1 MSAHPSASRGA
12 REPREPRE
20 PGDVGDAEA
29 PGFATALRGGLP
41 RRARPRRDPDAPS
54 LLGRAVPS
62 LDALVDAA
70 FAAVLVV
77 IALVGLRT
85 GFLGPQWM
93 VAAGVGLVLGLVIGH
108 LASAWRWL
116 AATTLLVLAL
126 VYLLLGGPVAVR
138 DNLVG
143 GVLPTLQTFRDLAE
157 WSVLGWKRWLTL
169 LPPVDARGP
178 VLALPWLAGL
188 LGGALT
194 LGVARRWVSVPA
206 SAVAPV
212 VLLAGS
218 IALGTLEPAAVLVQG
233 AGFALVLVGWLVV
246 RAHRSRPPVQNGAG
260 RTARLATGAGLVALA
275 LVAGVLTAPLL
286 PGAQAGARREV
297 VRTVLVPPL
306 DVSQFPSPLPGFR
319 RYTEP
324 NPAEL
329 YDQPV
334 LRVSGLPAGAAVR
347 FATLDAYD
355 GLVWG
360 AADRSTDG
368 VPFQQVGSRIGARED
383 GRQVEVGVEVVEGGY
398 GGPWLPTVGAP
409 TRIEFEGPRAEE
421 LSSELW
427 LNTDT
432 ETAVVPRELVGGER
446 YTMSAVLPPAPA
458 KELPEDLQVA
468 GGASTPKDTDVLD
481 SRIDAWTSRAD
492 GAWGKFRAVAAQ
504 MRSDGTY
511 TDGGTPNSFEKVY
524 LPGHA
529 VARLG
534 RFVNSTKLAGNDEQ
548 YAATL
553 ALVGQRLG
561 IPSRVVMGAE
571 APADGTIRGRDVHAW
586 VEIRLEDGS
595 WFPISASTFV
605 PSRDKTPSEQQLL
618 SEEQKVGAQVPPPAG
633 VNPPSLLQGPDQA
646 QNATDL
652 AKRKKSPFD
661 IAAWPLWLKILVLAL
676 VLPVLLAVAHVALV
690 RRLKERRRR
699 RHTSTGPLP
708 ARAAWL
714 WRDLVAEARSLGV
727 AVPRRATRREQ
738 ALALDAALLAPVD
751 GAPARPFDPAV
762 ADVVASAPPPSAFP
776 SWDVP
781 RRPAPTAA
789 PGAEHA
795 SAYRPA
801 PGDAPSAAVV
811 ATSADG
817 LVFGPGAGSE
827 DACAQ
832 AVARATE
839 VRTALRARTSRWVR
853 LRSDAD
859 PRPLLAR
866 RERSRTE
873 QAGRRRLRL
882 PSLRRRGG
890 DATPTPA

>member
-1 MSAHPSASRGA
+1 MSGQ
-12 REPREPRE
+12 
-20 PGDVGDAEA
+20 EA
-29 PGFATALRGGLP
+29 PGFATALRGGAP
-41 RRARPRRDPDAPS
+41 RRARGRRDPDAPS
-54 LLGRAVPS
+54 LLRRALPTR
-62 LDALVDAA
+62 DALVDAG
-70 FAAVLVV
+70 FATALVV

-85 GFLGPQWM
+85 GFLGAQWI

-108 LASAWRWL
+108 LATAWRWM
-116 AATTLLVLAL
+116 AVTTLLVLAL
-126 VYLLLGGPVAVR
+126 VYFVLGGPVAVR
-138 DNLVG
+138 DNLIG
-143 GVLPTLQTFRDLAE
+143 GVLPTVQTFRDLAE

-188 LGGALT
+188 LGGSLT
-194 LGVARRWVSVPA
+194 LAVARRWASVPLT
-206 SAVAPV
+206 AVVPV
-212 VLLAGS
+212 ALLAGS
-218 IALGTLEPAAVLVQG
+218 IALGTSEPAAVLVQG
-233 AGFALVLVGWLVV
+233 VGFALVLVGWLVV

-260 RTARLATGAGLVALA
+260 RNARLATGGGLLALA
-275 LVAGVLTAPLL
+275 LVAGLLAAPLL
-286 PGAQAGARREV
+286 PGSEADARREV
-297 VRTVLVPPL
+297 VRTALVPPL

-329 YDQPV
+329 YDKPV
-334 LRVSGLPAGAAVR
+334 LQVTGLPAGAAVR

-368 VPFQQVGSRIGARED
+368 VPFQQVGSRIGARGD
-383 GRQVEVGVEVVEGGY
+383 GRQVDVEVEVVDGGY

-409 TRIEFEGPRAEE
+409 TSIEFEGPRADE
-421 LSSELW
+421 LSSEVW

-432 ETAVVPRELVGGER
+432 ETAVVPGQLVGGER
-446 YTMSAVLPPAPA
+446 YRMTAILPPSPA
-458 KELPEDLQVA
+458 KELPKDLQVA
-468 GGASTPKDTDVLD
+468 GDASTPRDTDVLD
-481 SRIDAWTSRAD
+481 ARIDAWTSRAE
-492 GAWGKFRAVAAQ
+492 GAWGKFRAVATQ
-504 MRSDGTY
+504 MHNDGTY

-561 IPSRVVMGAE
+561 IPTRVVMGAE
-571 APADGTIRGRDVHAW
+571 VPADGTVRGRDVHAW
-586 VEIRLEDGS
+586 VEVQESNGS

-661 IAAWPLWLKILVLAL
+661 IAAWPLWLKILVFA
-676 VLPVLLAVAHVALV
+676 VLLPLLLAAAYVALV
-690 RRLKERRRR
+690 RWLKARRRR
-699 RHTSTGPLP
+699 THTSTGPLP

-727 AVPRRATRREQ
+727 AVPRRVTRREQ

-751 GAPARPFDPAV
+751 DAPGPAEAPASDEVAVESPRSPFPT
-762 ADVVASAPPPSAFP
+762 
-776 SWDVP
+776 WDVP
-781 RRPAPTAA
+781 GRSSTTAPS
-789 PGAEHA
+789 GVVHA

-801 PGDAPSAAVV
+801 EGDSPSAARV

-817 LVFGPGAGSE
+817 LVFGPGEGSE
-827 DACAQ
+827 DACAA
-832 AVARATE
+832 AVSGAAE
-839 VRTALRARTSRWVR
+839 VRAALRERTGRWVR

-873 QAGRRRLRL
+873 QATGRRRLRL

-890 DATPTPA
+890 ADPTPA

>member
-1 MSAHPSASRGA
+1 MSAQQPIGR
-12 REPREPRE
+12 P
-20 PGDVGDAEA
+20 DDA
-29 PGFATALRGGLP
+29 PGFATALRGGAP
-41 RRARPRRDPDAPS
+41 KRARRRRREEDEPS
-54 LLGRAVPS
+54 ILRRAVPS
-62 LDALVDAA
+62 RDALVDAA
-70 FAAVLVV
+70 FATVLVV

-85 GFLGPQWM
+85 GFLGVQWV

-108 LASAWRWL
+108 LATAWRWL
-116 AATTLLVLAL
+116 AVVTLLVLAA

-194 LGVARRWVSVPA
+194 YGVARRWASVPA
-206 SAVAPV
+206 TAVAP
-212 VLLAGS
+212 LLLLGAS
-218 IALGTLEPAAVLVQG
+218 IALGTLEPAATLVQG
-233 AGFALVLVGWLVV
+233 VGFALVLVGWLVV
-246 RAHRSRPPVQNGAG
+246 RAQRSRPPVQNGAG
-260 RTARLATGAGLVALA
+260 RTARVATGAGLLALA
-275 LVAGVLTAPLL
+275 VLAGLFVAPLL
-286 PGAQAGARREV
+286 PGSDAAARREV
-297 VRTVLVPPL
+297 VRSALVPPL

-324 NPAEL
+324 NPADL

-334 LRVSGLPAGAAVR
+334 LRVTGLPAGAAVR

-368 VPFQQVGSRIGARED
+368 VPFQQVGSRIGARGD
-383 GRQVEVGVEVVEGGY
+383 GQPVDVQVQVVEGGY
-398 GGPWLPTVGAP
+398 SGPWLPTVGAP
-409 TRIEFEGPRAEE
+409 TQIEFEGPRADE
-421 LSSELW
+421 LASEVW

-432 ETAVVPRELVGGER
+432 ETAVVPGQLVGGET
-446 YTMSAVLPPAPA
+446 YTMSARLPKAPA
-458 KELPEDLQVA
+458 KELPEDLDVA
-468 GGASTPKDTDVLD
+468 GGASTPDDTDVLD
-481 SRIDAWTSRAD
+481 ARIDAMTSRAE
-492 GAWGKFRAVAAQ
+492 GSWGKFRAVATQ
-504 MRSDGTY
+504 MRTDGTY
-511 TDGGTPNSFEKVY
+511 TDGGTENSFEKVY

-571 APADGTIRGRDVHAW
+571 TPADGTIRGRDVHAW
-586 VEIRLEDGS
+586 VEIQLEDGS
-595 WFPISASTFV
+595 WFPISSSAFV

-618 SEEQKVGAQVPPPAG
+618 SEEQKIGAQVPPPAG

-661 IAAWPLWLKILVLAL
+661 ISAWPLWLKVVAGVVAL
-676 VLPVLLAVAHVALV
+676 LLLAVLYVVVV
-690 RRLKERRRR
+690 RWLKARRRR
-699 RHTSTGPLP
+699 AHVRSGPVP
-708 ARAAWL
+708 MRAAWL
-714 WRDLVAEARSLGV
+714 WRDLVSEARSLGV
-727 AVPRRATRREQ
+727 TVPRRVTRREQ
-738 ALALDAALLAPVD
+738 ALALDALLAEPVLD
-751 GAPARPFDPAV
+751 GSGPVVDPH
-762 ADVVASAPPPSAFP
+762 
-776 SWDVP
+776 
-781 RRPAPTAA
+781 AA
-789 PGAEHA
+789 
-795 SAYRPA
+795 AYRPTES
-801 PGDAPSAAVV
+801 DTPSAGRV
-811 ATSADG
+811 AFAADG
-817 LVFGPGAGSE
+817 VVFGPGDGAEEVVLAAGASAE
-827 DACAQ
+827 
-832 AVARATE
+832 E
-839 VRTALRARTSRWVR
+839 VRSALRARRSRWAR

-866 RERSRTE
+866 RERTRAE
-873 QAGRRRLRL
+873 RAARRRLVPRL
-882 PSLRRRGG
+882 PSLRRGG
-890 DATPTPA
+890 SDPTPA